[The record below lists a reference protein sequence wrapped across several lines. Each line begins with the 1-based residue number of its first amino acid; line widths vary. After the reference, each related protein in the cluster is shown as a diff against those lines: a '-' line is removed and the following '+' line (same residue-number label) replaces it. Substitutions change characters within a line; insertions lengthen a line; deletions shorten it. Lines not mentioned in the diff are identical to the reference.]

1 MKLFVVMAL
10 LVVAATPASA
20 QDARPSFDCARAQSQ
35 PEKLI
40 CSDEGLARLDHDLSD
55 AYQAALKAGMVDKAS
70 QVAWIRS
77 RDEPCV
83 TVDAKEC
90 LRKKMEHRIDELYR
104 REVREPATSY
114 VDRVKSTLLHLL
126 QGRDFEPSVGCRSNV
141 PKEDPQLCASLMA
154 KLRAGDFD
162 VLVPDER
169 STKPDM
175 PSYRR
180 ARKKCRKLD
189 FVHIETHA
197 GAMTT
202 PALAT
207 RNFGIYKLDIA
218 NDRSHGDEVLVFR
231 AQHYVMGIG
240 DEVVRDDNG
249 DPIPAWPGR
258 FVAFALPSCRTL
270 SIAIADE
277 GDWGNAGVDVRP
289 GEWLSELLKIGQEY
303 FVINIVPIAGSK
315 EERSQWY
322 YNLEL
327 WNWGAHADADARH
340 QRHLYAFVYKPAATP
355 H

>member
-10 LVVAATPASA
+10 FVVATTPAST
-20 QDARPSFDCARAQSQ
+20 QEPRPSFDCARAQSQ
-35 PEKLI
+35 AEKLI
-40 CSDEGLARLDHDLSD
+40 CSDEGLARLDHELSG

-77 RDEPCV
+77 RDGQCV
-83 TVDAKEC
+83 TIDAKEC
-90 LRKKMEHRIDELYR
+90 LRTKMEHRIDDLHR
-104 REVREPATSY
+104 REIKEAAASY
-114 VDRVKSTLLHLL
+114 ADRVRSTLLHLL
-126 QGRDFEPSVGCRSNV
+126 QGRDFKPNVGCSNV

-175 PSYRR
+175 PSYLR

-197 GAMTT
+197 GAITT

-218 NDRSHGDEVLVFR
+218 NDRSQGDEVLVFR
-231 AQHYVMGIG
+231 AQHYVMGVG
-240 DEVVRDDNG
+240 DEVVKDDKGN
-249 DPIPAWPGR
+249 PMPASPGQ
-258 FVAFALPSCRTL
+258 FVAFALPSCRVLAT
-270 SIAIADE
+270 AIADE
-277 GDWGNAGVDVRP
+277 GDWGNARVDVRP
-289 GEWLSELLKIGQEY
+289 DEWLSEFLKIGREY
-303 FVINIVPIAGSK
+303 FVINVVPITGSK
-315 EERSQWY
+315 QEPSQWY
-322 YNLEL
+322 YDLEL
-327 WNWGAHADADARH
+327 WDWGAHADADARH
-340 QRHLYAFVYKPAATP
+340 RRHLYTFVYKPATP